1 MADMETYAR
10 FLLGL
15 VFVLGL
21 ILALSWA
28 ARRLNLVPGAIKL
41 AQTGKRRLSIVE
53 ISAVDAKR
61 RLVLVK
67 RDNVEHLLLLGPT
80 SETVVESGITPP
92 ETILHSTASPSA
104 ETDSPVSGIT
114 GKTT

>member
-41 AQTGKRRLSIVE
+41 AQTGKRRLAIVE

-92 ETILHSTASPSA
+92 ESTLQSPASPSA

-114 GKTT
+114 GKTS

>member
-1 MADMETYAR
+1 MADLDTYVR

-15 VFVLGL
+15 IFVLGL
-21 ILALSWA
+21 ILALAWI
-28 ARRLNLVPGAIKL
+28 ARRMNLIPGAIKL
-41 AQTGKRRLSIVE
+41 AKSGPRRLAIVE

-61 RLVLVK
+61 RLVLVR

-92 ETILHSTASPSA
+92 ETFSNALSADKAASN
-104 ETDSPVSGIT
+104 I
-114 GKTT
+114 GKTS